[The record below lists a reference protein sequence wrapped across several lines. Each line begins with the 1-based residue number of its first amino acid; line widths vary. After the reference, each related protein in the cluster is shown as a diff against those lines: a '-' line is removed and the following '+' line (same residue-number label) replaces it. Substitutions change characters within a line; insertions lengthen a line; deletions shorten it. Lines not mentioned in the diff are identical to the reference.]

1 LKFGATTIPNVSLE
15 ELTERWRSLDANKR
29 VDSVWVPDHRF
40 AGWIE
45 AWEALAVL
53 RDTTQ
58 RVRIGPLVSPA
69 TTHEPEALA
78 RAARALDDG
87 RLELGVGTGGD
98 WRGFEAWAQRLVRLI
113 GEIPLTVGGAGETA
127 LRVAAQHAY
136 RWNYSPGR
144 DDSLEDARRT
154 GARLN
159 ARLDKLIERRIL
171 RSVLIAYPFTAE
183 DETPFDELTQAWAAA
198 GFEEL
203 ILGDRR
209 LLGEG

>member
-1 LKFGATTIPNVSLE
+1 VRFGATTIPNSPLD
-15 ELTERWRSLDANKR
+15 ELAETWRALDAHDS
-29 VDSVWVPDHRF
+29 VESVWVPDHRF
-40 AGWIE
+40 AGWID

-53 RDTTQ
+53 GDVTQ

-87 RLELGVGTGGD
+87 RLDLGVGSGGD
-98 WRGFEAWAQRLVRLI
+98 SRGFEAWTNALVPLLDN
-113 GEIPLTVGGAGETA
+113 IPLTVGGAGETV
-127 LRVAAQHAY
+127 LRVAAKHAS

-144 DDSLEDARRT
+144 DDSREDAHRM

-159 ARLDKLIERRIL
+159 ARLDELTDRPVL
-171 RSVLIAYPFTAE
+171 RSVLVAYPFTAE
-183 DETPFDELTQAWAAA
+183 NETPLDDLAATWADA

-203 ILGDRR
+203 ILDPARF
-209 LLGEG
+209 LGQG